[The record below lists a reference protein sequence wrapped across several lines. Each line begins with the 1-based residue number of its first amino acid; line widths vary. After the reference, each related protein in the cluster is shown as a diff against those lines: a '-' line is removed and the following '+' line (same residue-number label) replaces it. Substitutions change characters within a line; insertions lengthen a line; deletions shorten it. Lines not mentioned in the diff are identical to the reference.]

1 MAPAGDVRVELV
13 LLPRRFVRYAA
24 SAMTKP
30 KKKPRKLLKTLGIGV
45 GSLLTFLLLF
55 VVAFVWNPFEG
66 SLVDVRDIVPRG
78 VNFFVRK
85 ERLADDFDG
94 FPAPKFWREFAESRG
109 WQELQNGPLVKG
121 LKRDGVEKSLQQAG
135 ETLERIRTDSQGWI
149 DVLRDGIGKEVVIAG
164 YEQDYSQSP
173 PRPLATPWWC
183 VYTRVSWRVKAAFG
197 MLGFGF
203 VQSQVQQGGVGI
215 SMEGDVFVLQVPG
228 NPEPLYCKRHL
239 DVVLLANNRQMLEQS
254 QRLIDGNR
262 DEEPLGKMAAYTDGA
277 VKRLEQWADV
287 NAVFE
292 PNAIEFLAEPNG
304 FDGFRRFAA
313 SWPNP
318 ANRDSMNERVLASFL
333 NLKGWMQVSGAMMF
347 GERMLATTGQVVLNS
362 KQHTPFQGS
371 FYKAEKQRR
380 EEWLDPFLAMVPDSA
395 CAAAALRMP
404 AGEFLHAMFQA
415 LEQDERDLLNDGMR
429 RATLQGQALTGTDDL
444 IDKIK
449 VAFLPRTGFVF
460 RRNQPDT
467 SRDKE
472 TGELLV
478 PVTARSP
485 MPQVAWVFWLRP
497 GSSQIIE
504 DLVLMLRN
512 NYSSFGFKKVW
523 HLKIPFAGGMLNE
536 PVTEF
541 CNPQI
546 PATGEIAMIVFR
558 DFFVVSNS
566 GPMIKDILRT
576 RYEADGM
583 RSIRRLDEFTEVEK
597 ELPGELNGM
606 VWLRGKNLVPVM
618 DDYLAFAASDS
629 ETPDPEWLMTSRP
642 AAEEAVRRARY
653 AQYPTKASLPR
664 TLTEPGGEFDK
675 AVVAHLFEQWRRE
688 RTSFTQDDRDKM
700 QQLRAMAQ
708 LLDTAY
714 VQVELE
720 NNYIRFQGKALGDLR

>member
-1 MAPAGDVRVELV
+1 
-13 LLPRRFVRYAA
+13 
-24 SAMTKP
+24 MTKP
-30 KKKPRKLLKTLGIGV
+30 NKKPRKLLKTLGIGL
-45 GSLLTFLLLF
+45 GGLLTFLLLF
-55 VVAFVWNPFEG
+55 VLAFVWNPFEG
-66 SLVDVRDIVPRG
+66 TLPDVRDIVPRG

-85 ERLADDFDG
+85 ERLAEDFDG
-94 FPAPKFWREFAESRG
+94 FPAPKFWREFSESRG
-109 WQELQNGPLVKG
+109 WQELQNGPLVSG
-121 LKRDGVEKSLQQAG
+121 LKRDGIEKSLQQARD
-135 ETLERIRTDSQGWI
+135 TLERVTVDSRGWI
-149 DVLRDGIGKEVVIAG
+149 DVLRDAIGKELVVAG

-173 PRPLATPWWC
+173 PRPLGTPWWC
-183 VYTRVSWRVKAAFG
+183 VYTRVSWRIKVAFG
-197 MLGFGF
+197 LCGFGF
-203 VQSQVQQGGVGI
+203 VQAQLQGNGLDVTQ
-215 SMEGDVFVLQVPG
+215 EGDVFVLKLPG
-228 NPEPLYCKRHL
+228 AAGPLYCKRHL
-239 DVVLLANNRQMLEQS
+239 DVVMFANNLQMLEQS

-277 VKRLEQWADV
+277 VQRLQNWADV

-292 PNAIEFLAEPNG
+292 PNAVEFLAEPNG

-318 ANRDSMNERVLASFL
+318 ADRDSMNERVMASFL
-333 NLKGWMQVSGAMMF
+333 NLKGWMQVSGAVMF
-347 GERMLATTGQVVLNS
+347 AERMLAATGQVVLNS
-362 KQHTPFQGS
+362 KQHTPFQSS

-380 EEWLDPFLAMVPDSA
+380 EEWLDPFLAMVPETA

-415 LEQDERDLLNDGMR
+415 LEQDERELLNDGMR
-429 RATLQGQALTGTDDL
+429 RSTLQSQALTGMDDL
-444 IDKIK
+444 IDRIK

-460 RRNQPDT
+460 RRNQPDN
-467 SRDKE
+467 SRDPA
-472 TGELLV
+472 TGELMV

-497 GSSQIIE
+497 GSGQIIE
-504 DLVLMLRN
+504 DLVMMLRN
-512 NYSSFGFKKVW
+512 NYGSFAFKKVW
-523 HLKIPFAGGMLNE
+523 HLKIPFAGGVLNE

-566 GPMIKDILRT
+566 GMLIKDILRT

-583 RSIRRLDEFTEVEK
+583 RSIRRLEEFTEVEK

-606 VWLRGKNLVPVM
+606 VWLRGQNLAAVM
-618 DDYLAFAASDS
+618 DDYLSFAASDS
-629 ETPDPEWLMTSRP
+629 ETPDPEWLMISRP
-642 AAEEAVRRARY
+642 AAEEQIRRTRY
-653 AQYPTKASLPR
+653 AQYPSKASLPR
-664 TLTEPGGEFDK
+664 SLVEPGGDFDR
-675 AVVAHLFEQWRRE
+675 AVVAYLFEQWRRE
-688 RTSFTQDDRDKM
+688 RTSFTAADRDKM

-708 LLDTAY
+708 LLDAAY

-720 NNYIRFQGKALGDLR
+720 NNYIRFQAKALGDLR